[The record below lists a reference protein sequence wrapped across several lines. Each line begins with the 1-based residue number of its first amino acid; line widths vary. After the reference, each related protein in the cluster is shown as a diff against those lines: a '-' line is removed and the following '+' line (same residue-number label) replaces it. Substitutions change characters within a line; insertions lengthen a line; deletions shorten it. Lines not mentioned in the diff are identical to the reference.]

1 MCDIFQCMFH
11 WYRQIYSSRVSVYDA
26 QTRLWHHGLYNKVA
40 LTICQTVDG
49 RILVG
54 TYGNGVYQVHAD
66 GTSMLAYSVETGM
79 LKSDYVFSLFTDS
92 DGNI

>member
-1 MCDIFQCMFH
+1 M
-11 WYRQIYSSRVSVYDA
+11 
-26 QTRLWHHGLYNKVA
+26 A

-79 LKSDYVFSLFTDS
+79 LKSDYVFSLLLIAMVIFGWDVWMEIWLVS
-92 DGNI
+92 LQINII

>member
-1 MCDIFQCMFH
+1 M
-11 WYRQIYSSRVSVYDA
+11 
-26 QTRLWHHGLYNKVA
+26 A

-79 LKSDYVFSLFTDS
+79 LKSDVWMEIWLVSLQI
-92 DGNI
+92 NII

>member
-1 MCDIFQCMFH
+1 M
-11 WYRQIYSSRVSVYDA
+11 
-26 QTRLWHHGLYNKVA
+26 A

-66 GTSMLAYSVETGM
+66 GTSMPAYSVETGM
-79 LKSDYVFSLFTDS
+79 LKSDYVFSLLLIAMVIFGWDVWMEIWLVS
-92 DGNI
+92 LQINII